1 MGQSVSKSPELELM
15 SMKTPQ
21 EKANFLRGLANDANF
36 DPKKHT
42 EMLEKYSK
50 DADPDTAQ
58 AAKDL
63 LDKAK

>member
-1 MGQSVSKSPELELM
+1 MGAAVAKSPELELM
-15 SMKTPQ
+15 KLKTPQ
-21 EKANFLRGLANDANF
+21 DKTNYLRNLANDAEF

-50 DADPDTAQ
+50 DSDADVAQ

>member
-1 MGQSVSKSPELELM
+1 MGKALANSPELEIM
-15 SMKTPQ
+15 KMKTPQ
-21 EKANFLRGLANDANF
+21 DKTNYLRSLATNPDF

-50 DADPDTAQ
+50 DADADVAQ

-63 LDKAK
+63 LAK